1 MDPPAQPLIDPG
13 ARSRAGAGTRK
24 LIHVAASLVAVAVVW
39 SLDHPTGA
47 VVLAAATSV
56 ALAVELARRAVPG
69 FGLAF
74 QQVFGSMLT
83 VREAERLTGATTL
96 AVGFTLAATL
106 FPGWP
111 AIAGMLVAGVADP
124 AAALAGRRFGRRR
137 YRGGKS
143 VEGSAAFFLV
153 TCLLLYAVPGIGA
166 AAAILLAATLTV
178 AEAPTLRYD
187 DNLYLPGLGALMVA
201 LVFGIPAVGGFA

>member
-1 MDPPAQPLIDPG
+1 MDRSAQPPIDPG

-39 SLDHPTGA
+39 RLDYPAGA

-56 ALAVELARRAVPG
+56 ALAVELARRAAPR

-74 QQVFGSMLT
+74 QRVFGTMLT
-83 VREAERLTGATTL
+83 VRETERLTGATTL
-96 AVGFTLAATL
+96 AVGFTVAATL

-124 AAALAGRRFGRRR
+124 VAALAGRRFGRRR

-153 TCLLLYAVPGIGA
+153 AFLLLCALPSIGT
-166 AAAILLAATLTV
+166 AAAILLAAALTV
-178 AEAPTLRYD
+178 VEAPTLRYD
-187 DNLYLPGLGALMVA
+187 DNLYLPGLGALLVA
-201 LVFGIPAVGGFA
+201 LVSGTPALGGFA

>member
-1 MDPPAQPLIDPG
+1 MDRSAQPPIDPG

-39 SLDHPTGA
+39 SLDYPAGA

-56 ALAVELARRAVPG
+56 ALAVELARRAAPR

-74 QQVFGSMLT
+74 QRVFGTMLT
-83 VREAERLTGATTL
+83 VRETERLTGATTL
-96 AVGFTLAATL
+96 AVGFTVAATL

-124 AAALAGRRFGRRR
+124 VAALAGRRFGRRR

-153 TCLLLYAVPGIGA
+153 AFLLLCALPSIGT
-166 AAAILLAATLTV
+166 AAAILLAAALTV
-178 AEAPTLRYD
+178 VEAPTLRYD
-187 DNLYLPGLGALMVA
+187 DNLYLPGLGALLVA
-201 LVFGIPAVGGFA
+201 LVSGTPALGGFA